1 MDQDS
6 RGEQTFTLT
15 TGTDAITG
23 TSGNDTITAGAL
35 APDGVTAAATLN
47 ALDTIDGGAGVDTL
61 VIDATGNKNA
71 VTGTIKNIE
80 NLTFVGG
87 GSAIN
92 GDNAIDLTSFSGTF
106 KLQQTA
112 DTAVAVNKVTSQT
125 LVLDRVADGTT
136 LTATYA
142 AAQTSASLQA
152 AAVVADAQFD
162 VSGAALATVSLSID
176 STDTDNTKAVTIDD
190 VNGTADTVKT
200 FNIAASGKSGVV
212 VTSDAAETINVTGAG
227 FVDLTGST
235 AAIKT
240 LTAGDGGVK
249 FSNAGSNVAFTATT
263 GAGKDDL
270 TVVGAKVTSVSTG
283 AGDDTVTE
291 SVSGLAATSKVDLG
305 AGNDTY
311 VVVAAPTAGATIDG
325 GADTDTLQMTEALA
339 DKAAGL
345 SANDAFSKVISNFEK
360 LSLTTV
366 TGSKTVN
373 LANLDNI
380 SYVKTT
386 AATALTLENL
396 ASNGTV
402 ELTAATNVVT
412 AGVKDAAAGTA
423 DVLNVVLTNSTA
435 GVVAYG
441 KVVAADVETV
451 NITTNDTGTA
461 ANTAATIDTFT
472 LEATKATKVVVSGN
486 NGLTLTNTGNV
497 KIVEF
502 DASGVVGNGTD
513 DTAANLKVT
522 FTSANTTATDT
533 VKITGGAG
541 NDVLTGNAGLDTI
554 VGGAGNDTITGGAEV
569 DTLTGGAGNDTFV
582 YNAASD
588 STLAKMDTITD
599 FSANTFG
606 QGTNGAATDAGAST
620 ADAAKWTG
628 DVIDVAAII
637 AAATDTDGSTG
648 ITKLDVFVASNAA
661 DALTFIQNVGNAA
674 NNDGQTGFALDSSSG
689 KLYLD
694 FNSDGVVDSVIGLT
708 GVTTITEAAFV
719 IA

>member
-1 MDQDS
+1 MDVS
-6 RGEQTFTLT
+6 
-15 TGTDAITG
+15 
-23 TSGNDTITAGAL
+23 
-35 APDGVTAAATLN
+35 
-47 ALDTIDGGAGVDTL
+47 
-61 VIDATGNKNA
+61 
-71 VTGTIKNIE
+71 
-80 NLTFVGG
+80 
-87 GSAIN
+87 
-92 GDNAIDLTSFSGTF
+92 SFSGTVT
-106 KLQQTA
+106 LSQTA
-112 DTAVAVNKVTSQT
+112 DTAVKVTKVTGQT
-125 LVLDRVADGTT
+125 LVLDRVADTT
-136 LTATYA
+136 KLTAEYA

-152 AAVVADAQFD
+152 AAVVADAAFD

-176 STDTDNTKAVTIDD
+176 KTDTDNTKTVT
-190 VNGTADTVKT
+190 VNDANATADTVKT

-249 FSNAGSNVAFTATT
+249 FSNAGSAVAFTATT

-270 TVVGAKVTSVSTG
+270 TVVGAKVASVSTG
-283 AGDDTVTE
+283 AGDDKVTE

-325 GADTDTLQMTEALA
+325 GADSDTLEMTEALA
-339 DKAAGL
+339 DKVAGL
-345 SANDAFSKVISNFEK
+345 SKDDAFSKVISNFEK

-472 LEATKATKVVVSGN
+472 LEAAKATKVVVTGN

-497 KIVEF
+497 KIVDF

-513 DTAANLKVT
+513 DTAANLAVT
-522 FTSANTTATDT
+522 FASANTTATDVVT
-533 VKITGGAG
+533 IKGGAG
-541 NDVLTGNAGLDTI
+541 NDVLTGNAGKDTI
-554 VGGAGNDTITGGAEV
+554 VGGAGVDTITGGAEA
-569 DTLTGGAGNDTFV
+569 DTLTGGAGNDIFTF
-582 YNAASD
+582 AASSD

-599 FSANTFG
+599 FVANTFG
-606 QGTNGAATDAGAST
+606 QGTNGAATDAGAKS

-628 DVIDVAAII
+628 DVINLKDII
-637 AAATDTDGSTG
+637 AAAKDTDGTTAISK
-648 ITKLDVFVASNAA
+648 IKVFVASNAS
-661 DALTFIQNVGNAA
+661 DATVFIQNVGNAA
-674 NNDGQTGFALDSSSG
+674 NSDGQTGFALDSSSG